1 MILRER
7 KTEQGLLVA
16 VCDSDVLGET
26 FENGKVSLTVNE
38 EFYGGDEAEE
48 RDVVDSLARASVA
61 NIVGVRSV
69 EVAIEA
75 GIIDDDHVLEVGK
88 TRHAQLVR
96 I

>member
-7 KTEQGLLVA
+7 KTEQGLMVA

-26 FENGKVSLTVNE
+26 FENGEISLTVNE

-48 RDVVDSLARASVA
+48 ETVVESLARANIA
-61 NIVGVRSV
+61 NIVGSRAV
-69 EVAIEA
+69 EVAVEA
-75 GIIDDDHVLEVGK
+75 GIIDDAHVLEVGE